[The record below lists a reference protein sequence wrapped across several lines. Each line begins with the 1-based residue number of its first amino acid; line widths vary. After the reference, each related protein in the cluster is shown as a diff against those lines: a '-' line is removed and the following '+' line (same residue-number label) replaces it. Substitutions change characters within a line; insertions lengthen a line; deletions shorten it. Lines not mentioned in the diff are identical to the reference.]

1 MRNGHLERTAE
12 NRLLLF
18 SGSGFPELAESIAAR
33 LDLDLGEVELT
44 QFSNGEMYARYEQS
58 IRGADV
64 FIVQS
69 LGEPVNDNL
78 MQLLIMIDAARRA
91 SAKRITA
98 VIPWFAYSRQDRKT
112 KPREP
117 ITARL
122 VANMIQVA
130 GADRVMTMDL
140 HVGQIEGFF
149 SFPVDHLTAMHTF
162 VDCFVEEGFR
172 DADDAVVVAPD
183 TGEVKVAKRL
193 ADHLGLPWAIVN
205 KMRRGPGESEVTH
218 VIGDVAGKRAIMID
232 DLIDTAGTLCNAAE
246 RLIEEGATEAYACA
260 THAVF
265 SDDAYKRIEAS
276 PLKEVVV
283 TDTLPLKE
291 GEPRSKIRTLSI
303 APILRLRRAQGL
315 QPLGHVQLLALDEG
329 GDPSV
334 EEVAGVVGQPE
345 RAVHAAE
352 PGRVGHQHRRD
363 AGEEGDDR
371 RPAQRP
377 DQQPRDQVDEHDAHE
392 EEPHRAGERQQAQDD
407 ADRRDQ
413 QRARPLADQQEHQRD
428 GHEEH
433 EERLGQD
440 EVLDVE
446 QVGVEEI
453 GR

>member
-1 MRNGHLERTAE
+1 MMRDGHLTQTAE
-12 NRLLLF
+12 KRLMLF
-18 SGSGFPELAESIAAR
+18 SGEGYPELADRIADR
-33 LDLDLGEVELT
+33 LDIELGDVDLQ
-44 QFSNGEMYARYEQS
+44 QFSGGEMYARYRES
-58 IRGADV
+58 VRGADV

-69 LGEPVNDNL
+69 LGQPVNRNL
-78 MQLLIMIDAARRA
+78 MQLLIMIDAAKRA

-98 VIPWFAYSRQDRKT
+98 VIPWYAYSRQDRKS

-130 GADRVMTMDL
+130 GAERVMTMDL

-162 VDCFVEEGFR
+162 VDHFVEAGFR

-205 KMRRGPGESEVTH
+205 KMRREPGTSEVTH
-218 VIGDVAGKRAIMID
+218 IIGDVSGKRVILID
-232 DLIDTAGTLCNAAE
+232 DIIDRGGTLCNAAE

-265 SDDAYKRIEAS
+265 SDDAYERIEAS

-303 APILRLRRAQGL
+303 APILASTIRNVFTDESVSAVFMGEN
-315 QPLGHVQLLALDEG
+315 QLF
-329 GDPSV
+329 
-334 EEVAGVVGQPE
+334 
-345 RAVHAAE
+345 
-352 PGRVGHQHRRD
+352 
-363 AGEEGDDR
+363 
-371 RPAQRP
+371 
-377 DQQPRDQVDEHDAHE
+377 
-392 EEPHRAGERQQAQDD
+392 
-407 ADRRDQ
+407 
-413 QRARPLADQQEHQRD
+413 
-428 GHEEH
+428 
-433 EERLGQD
+433 
-440 EVLDVE
+440 
-446 QVGVEEI
+446 
-453 GR
+453 